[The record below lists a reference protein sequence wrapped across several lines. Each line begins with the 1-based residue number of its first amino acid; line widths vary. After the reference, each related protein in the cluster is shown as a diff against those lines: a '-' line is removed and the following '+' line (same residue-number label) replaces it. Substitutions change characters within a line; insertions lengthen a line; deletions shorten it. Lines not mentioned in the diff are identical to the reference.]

1 MPTPISAIIA
11 AAIRASEPEPFETD
25 YSGIAVPRSSDS
37 ENDRRARFNLQRG
50 FIGTFTQTATAF

>member
-1 MPTPISAIIA
+1 MPTPISASIA

-37 ENDRRARFNLQRG
+37 ENDRRARFNCSADL
-50 FIGTFTQTATAF
+50 